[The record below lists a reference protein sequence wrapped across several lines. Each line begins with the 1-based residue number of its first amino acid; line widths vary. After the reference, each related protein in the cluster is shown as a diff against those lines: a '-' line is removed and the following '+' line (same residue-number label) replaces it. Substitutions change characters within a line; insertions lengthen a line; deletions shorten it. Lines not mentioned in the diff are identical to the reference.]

1 MGLLFCLALVFLG
14 EIVELVASSFCFASG
29 LRSFLYEWAINNS
42 CWAFEAFWWAF
53 EAFWWA
59 FEAFWWA
66 FVAFLMGAVVTGA
79 NFVEL

>member
-53 EAFWWA
+53 
-59 FEAFWWA
+59 
-66 FVAFLMGAVVTGA
+66 VAFLMGAVVTGA